1 MELSFNMIFLILK
14 KLKKVEK
21 EFNLINLIFVKELI
35 LSFNDNNTIYC
46 DISDIKKTNKIVTEF
61 NPDII
66 FNLAAIT
73 DLENCENDRDD
84 CYGSNTIGAIN
95 LFNYCK
101 DNNIP
106 YVFISTAGI
115 FGNDKE
121 HYTEEDIPKPLSS
134 YGKSKFFVEEILL
147 NQSYEKFWIF
157 RAGWM
162 MGGGPN
168 VDKKFVE
175 KIMFQIRNGSKE
187 LFVVDDKSGVPT
199 FTKDFSNSII
209 HHINNDLPYG
219 LYNMVSQGEASRY
232 DTAVAIKEYLNLDI
246 TIHKVTSDHFKQEY
260 FAHRPYSE
268 KLIYDKLNKLNKNYM
283 REWKVC
289 LHEYLDEHFKK

>member
-1 MELSFNMIFLILK
+1 MYNKYLITGVSGML
-14 KLKKVEK
+14 
-21 EFNLINLIFVKELI
+21 
-35 LSFNDNNTIYC
+35 FNDLKHLISDKECLLLDRVINDTNTIDC
-46 DISDIKKTNKIVTEF
+46 DISDIRKTNKIVNEF
-61 NPDII
+61 KPDII
-66 FNLAAIT
+66 LNLAAMT
-73 DLENCENDRDD
+73 DLENCETNKDD

-121 HYTEEDIPKPLSS
+121 HYIEEDIPQPLSS

-168 VDKKFVE
+168 IDKKFVE
-175 KIMFQIRNGSKE
+175 KIMSQIRNGSKE

-219 LYNMVSQGEASRY
+219 LYNMVSNGDASRY
-232 DTAVAIKEYLNLDI
+232 DVAKFIIEYLDLDV
-246 TIHKVTSDHFKQEY
+246 KVSKVMSDFFEKTY
-260 FAHRPYSE
+260 FATRPNSE
-268 KLIYDKLNKLNKNYM
+268 KLINKKLNDINKNVM
-283 REWKVC
+283 SDWVSSLKT
-289 LHEYLDEHFKK
+289 YLDLYYK

>member
-1 MELSFNMIFLILK
+1 MYNKYLITGVSGML
-14 KLKKVEK
+14 
-21 EFNLINLIFVKELI
+21 
-35 LSFNDNNTIYC
+35 FNDLKHLISDKECLLLDRVINDTNTIDC
-46 DISDIKKTNKIVTEF
+46 DISDIRKTNKIVNEF
-61 NPDII
+61 KPDII
-66 FNLAAIT
+66 LNLAAMT
-73 DLENCENDRDD
+73 DLENCETNKDD

-121 HYTEEDIPKPLSS
+121 HYIEEDIPQPLSS

-175 KIMFQIRNGSKE
+175 KIMSQIKNGNKE
-187 LFVVDDKSGVPT
+187 IFVVDDKSGVPT

-209 HHINNDLPYG
+209 HHINNKLPYG
-219 LYNMVSQGEASRY
+219 LYNMVSNGDASRY
-232 DTAVAIKEYLNLDI
+232 DVAKFIVEYLNLNV
-246 TIHKVTSDHFKQEY
+246 KVTKVMSDFFEKTY
-260 FAHRPYSE
+260 FATRPNSE
-268 KLIYDKLNKLNKNYM
+268 KLINKKLNDINKNM
-283 REWKVC
+283 MSDWVSSLKT
-289 LHEYLDEHFKK
+289 YLDLYYK

>member
-1 MELSFNMIFLILK
+1 MYNKYLITGVSGML
-14 KLKKVEK
+14 
-21 EFNLINLIFVKELI
+21 
-35 LSFNDNNTIYC
+35 FNDLKHLISDKECLLLDRVVNNESTVYC
-46 DISDIKKTNKIVTEF
+46 DISDIKQTNKIVNEF
-61 NPDII
+61 KPDII
-66 FNLAAIT
+66 LNLAAIT
-73 DLENCENDRDD
+73 DLENCENDKDD
-84 CYGSNTIGAIN
+84 CYGSNTIGAIS

-121 HYTEEDIPKPLSS
+121 YYTEDDIPKPLSS

-168 VDKKFVE
+168 IDKKFVE
-175 KIMFQIRNGSKE
+175 KIMSQIRNGNKE

-209 HHINNDLPYG
+209 YHINNNLPYG
-219 LYNMVSQGEASRY
+219 LYNMVSSGDASRY
-232 DTAVAIKEYLNLDI
+232 DVAKFIVEYLNI
-246 TIHKVTSDHFKQEY
+246 EVKVTKVISVFFEDTY
-260 FAHRPYSE
+260 FATRPNSE
-268 KLIYDKLNKLNKNYM
+268 KLINKKLNNLNKNLM
-283 REWKVC
+283 SDWESSLKT
-289 LHEYLDEHFKK
+289 YLDLYYK

>member
-1 MELSFNMIFLILK
+1 MYNKYLITGVSGML
-14 KLKKVEK
+14 
-21 EFNLINLIFVKELI
+21 
-35 LSFNDNNTIYC
+35 FNDLKHLISDKECLLLDRVVNNESTVYC
-46 DISDIKKTNKIVTEF
+46 DISDIKQTNKIVNEF
-61 NPDII
+61 KPDII
-66 FNLAAIT
+66 LNLVAIT
-73 DLENCENDRDD
+73 DLENCENDKDD
-84 CYGSNTIGAIN
+84 CYGSNTIGAIS

-121 HYTEEDIPKPLSS
+121 YYTEDDIPKPLSS

-168 VDKKFVE
+168 IDKKFVE
-175 KIMFQIRNGSKE
+175 KIMSQIRNGNKE

-209 HHINNDLPYG
+209 HHINNNLPYG
-219 LYNMVSQGEASRY
+219 LYNMVSSGDASRY
-232 DTAVAIKEYLNLDI
+232 DVAKFIVEYLGLDV
-246 TIHKVTSDHFKQEY
+246 KVTKVMSDFFKDSY
-260 FAHRPYSE
+260 FATRPNSE
-268 KLIYDKLNKLNKNYM
+268 KLINKKLNDINQNLMSDWVLSLKTYLNLYYK
-283 REWKVC
+283 
-289 LHEYLDEHFKK
+289 

>member
-1 MELSFNMIFLILK
+1 MYNKYLITGVSGMLFNDLK
-14 KLKKVEK
+14 HLVSDK
-21 EFNLINLIFVKELI
+21 ECLLLDRVV
-35 LSFNDNNTIYC
+35 NDNNTIYC
-46 DISDIKKTNKIVTEF
+46 DISDIKKTNKIVNEF
-61 NPDII
+61 NPNII

-175 KIMFQIRNGSKE
+175 KI
-187 LFVVDDKSGVPT
+187 LF
-199 FTKDFSNSII
+199 
-209 HHINNDLPYG
+209 LR
-219 LYNMVSQGEASRY
+219 M
-232 DTAVAIKEYLNLDI
+232 LDNF
-246 TIHKVTSDHFKQEY
+246 FKNYKY
-260 FAHRPYSE
+260 F
-268 KLIYDKLNKLNKNYM
+268 LNK
-283 REWKVC
+283 
-289 LHEYLDEHFKK
+289 FKKNILRKK

>member
-1 MELSFNMIFLILK
+1 MYNKYLITGVSGML
-14 KLKKVEK
+14 
-21 EFNLINLIFVKELI
+21 
-35 LSFNDNNTIYC
+35 FNDLKHLISDKECLLLDRVINDTNTIDC
-46 DISDIKKTNKIVTEF
+46 DISDIRKTNKIVNEF
-61 NPDII
+61 KPDII
-66 FNLAAIT
+66 LNLAAMT
-73 DLENCENDRDD
+73 DLENCETNKDD

-121 HYTEEDIPKPLSS
+121 HYTEEDIPQPLSS

-168 VDKKFVE
+168 IDKKFVE
-175 KIMFQIRNGSKE
+175 KIMSQIRNGSKE

-219 LYNMVSQGEASRY
+219 LYNMVSNGDASRY
-232 DTAVAIKEYLNLDI
+232 DVAKFIIEYLDLDV
-246 TIHKVTSDHFKQEY
+246 KVSKVMSDFFEKTY
-260 FAHRPYSE
+260 FATRPNSE
-268 KLIYDKLNKLNKNYM
+268 KLINKKLNDINKNVM
-283 REWKVC
+283 SDWVSSLKT
-289 LHEYLDEHFKK
+289 YLDLYYK

>member
-1 MELSFNMIFLILK
+1 ML
-14 KLKKVEK
+14 
-21 EFNLINLIFVKELI
+21 
-35 LSFNDNNTIYC
+35 FNDLKHLISDKECLLLDRVINDTNTIDC
-46 DISDIKKTNKIVTEF
+46 DISDIRKTNKIVNEF
-61 NPDII
+61 KPDII
-66 FNLAAIT
+66 LNLAAMT
-73 DLENCENDRDD
+73 DLENCETNKDD

-121 HYTEEDIPKPLSS
+121 HYTEEDIPQPLSS

-168 VDKKFVE
+168 IDKKFVE
-175 KIMFQIRNGSKE
+175 KIMSQIRNGSKE

-219 LYNMVSQGEASRY
+219 LYNMVSNGDASRY
-232 DTAVAIKEYLNLDI
+232 DVAKFIIEYLDLDV
-246 TIHKVTSDHFKQEY
+246 KVSKVMSDFFEKTY
-260 FAHRPYSE
+260 FATRPNSE
-268 KLIYDKLNKLNKNYM
+268 KLINKKLNDINKNM
-283 REWKVC
+283 MSDWVSSLKT
-289 LHEYLDEHFKK
+289 YLDLYYK

>member
-1 MELSFNMIFLILK
+1 MYK
-14 KLKKVEK
+14 KYLVTGVSGM
-21 EFNLINLIFVKELI
+21 L
-35 LSFNDNNTIYC
+35 FNDLKHLISDKECLLLDRVVNDNITINC
-46 DISDIKKTNKIVTEF
+46 DISDITKTNKIVSEF
-61 NPDII
+61 KPDII
-66 FNLAAIT
+66 LNLAAMT
-73 DLENCENDRDD
+73 DLEICETNKDD
-84 CYGSNTIGAIN
+84 CYGSNTIGALN

-101 DNNIP
+101 DNDIP

-121 HYTEEDIPKPLSS
+121 YYTEDDKPQPLSS

-147 NQSYEKFWIF
+147 NQSYKKFWIF

-168 VDKKFVE
+168 IDKKFVE
-175 KIMFQIRNGSKE
+175 KIMDQIRNGSKE

-219 LYNMVSQGEASRY
+219 LYNMVSSGDASRY
-232 DTAVAIKEYLNLDI
+232 DVANFIVNYLNLDV
-246 TIHKVTSDHFKQEY
+246 KVTKVMSDFFESSY
-260 FAHRPYSE
+260 FATRPNSE
-268 KLIYDKLNKLNKNYM
+268 KLINKKLNDLDKNLM
-283 REWKVC
+283 SDWISSLKT
-289 LHEYLDEHFKK
+289 YLDLYYK

>member
-1 MELSFNMIFLILK
+1 ML
-14 KLKKVEK
+14 
-21 EFNLINLIFVKELI
+21 
-35 LSFNDNNTIYC
+35 FNDLKHLISDKECLLLDRVVNNNITINC
-46 DISDIKKTNKIVTEF
+46 DISDITKTNKIVSDF
-61 NPDII
+61 KPDII
-66 FNLAAIT
+66 LNLAAMT
-73 DLENCENDRDD
+73 DLEICENNKDD

-101 DNNIP
+101 DNDIP

-121 HYTEEDIPKPLSS
+121 YYTEEDKPQPLSS
-134 YGKSKFFVEEILL
+134 YGRSKFYVEEILL
-147 NQSYEKFWIF
+147 NQSYKKFWIF

-168 VDKKFVE
+168 IDKKFVE
-175 KIMFQIRNGSKE
+175 KIMTQIRNGSKE

-219 LYNMVSQGEASRY
+219 LYNMVSNGDASRY
-232 DTAVAIKEYLNLDI
+232 DVAKFIVEYLDLDVNV
-246 TIHKVTSDHFKQEY
+246 TKVMSDFFESTY
-260 FAHRPYSE
+260 FATRPNSE
-268 KLIYDKLNKLNKNYM
+268 KLINKKLNDLDKNLM
-283 REWKVC
+283 SDWVSSLKT
-289 LHEYLDEHFKK
+289 YLDLYYK

>member
-1 MELSFNMIFLILK
+1 ML
-14 KLKKVEK
+14 
-21 EFNLINLIFVKELI
+21 
-35 LSFNDNNTIYC
+35 FNDLKHLISDKECLLLDRVINDTNTIDC
-46 DISDIKKTNKIVTEF
+46 DISDIRKTNKIVNEF
-61 NPDII
+61 KPDII
-66 FNLAAIT
+66 LNLAAMT
-73 DLENCENDRDD
+73 DLENCEFNKDD

-121 HYTEEDIPKPLSS
+121 HYTEEDIPQPLSS

-147 NQSYEKFWIF
+147 NQSYKKFWIF

-168 VDKKFVE
+168 IDKKFVE
-175 KIMFQIRNGSKE
+175 KIMSQIRNGSKE

-219 LYNMVSQGEASRY
+219 LYNMVSNGDASRY
-232 DTAVAIKEYLNLDI
+232 DVAKFIIEYLDLDV
-246 TIHKVTSDHFKQEY
+246 KVSKVMSDFFEKTY
-260 FAHRPYSE
+260 FATRPNSE
-268 KLIYDKLNKLNKNYM
+268 KLINKKLNDINKNM
-283 REWKVC
+283 MSDWVSSLKT
-289 LHEYLDEHFKK
+289 YLDLYYK

>member
-1 MELSFNMIFLILK
+1 MYNKYLITGVSGML
-14 KLKKVEK
+14 
-21 EFNLINLIFVKELI
+21 
-35 LSFNDNNTIYC
+35 FNDLKHLISNKECLFLDRVVNDESTVYC
-46 DISDIKKTNKIVTEF
+46 DISDIKLTNKIVNEF
-61 NPDII
+61 KPDII
-66 FNLAAIT
+66 LNLAAIT
-73 DLENCENDRDD
+73 DLENCENDKDD
-84 CYGSNTIGAIN
+84 CYGSNTIAAIN

-121 HYTEEDIPKPLSS
+121 YYTEDDIPKPLSS

-168 VDKKFVE
+168 IDKKFVE
-175 KIMFQIRNGSKE
+175 KIMSQIRNGNKE

-209 HHINNDLPYG
+209 HHINNNLPYG
-219 LYNMVSQGEASRY
+219 LYNMVSNGDASRY
-232 DTAVAIKEYLNLDI
+232 DVAKFIVDYLGLDVKLTKVMSDFFKED
-246 TIHKVTSDHFKQEY
+246 Y
-260 FAHRPYSE
+260 FASRPNSE
-268 KLIYDKLNKLNKNYM
+268 KLINKKLNDINKNLM
-283 REWKVC
+283 SDWVLSLKT
-289 LHEYLDEHFKK
+289 YLDLYYK